1 MSNTKKSEKAADMI
15 DPKATA
21 PSNNPDK
28 TTPTAAEP
36 NSTQRVGKKVS
47 RTGKNNDG
55 DGDGDGDNRGRPGL
69 NTDLTADSLG
79 EREAVRH
86 AATDV
91 IWTSESKDRWGNG
104 QPDLADLLAQRDK
117 INKVQVENEDK

>member
-28 TTPTAAEP
+28 TTSTATEP

-47 RTGKNNDG
+47 RTGKNNGG
-55 DGDGDGDNRGRPGL
+55 DGDTRGRPGL

-79 EREAVRH
+79 EREAVSP

-91 IWTSESKDRWGNG
+91 IWTNDSKDRWGNG
-104 QPDLADLLAQRDK
+104 QPALADLLTQRDK
-117 INKVQVENEDK
+117 VNKVQEEDK